1 VYQRGASLTTKAMN
15 ALEQRLDRLKGLAKY
30 FVTIPV
36 ADTT

>member
-1 VYQRGASLTTKAMN
+1 MN